1 MDQQELM
8 RKIGQIEEQATD
20 VLAEY
25 PKNLTKERLR
35 MIVALA
41 RYIRT
46 ELSRDRTGIFERQG
60 PVVGGAEDTLIP
72 DA

>member
-8 RKIGQIEEQATD
+8 RKISQIEEQATD

-46 ELSRDRTGIFERQG
+46 ELARDSGGISERQG
-60 PVVGGAEDTLIP
+60 PVVGDAEDTLIP
-72 DA
+72 GA